1 VPDRSRARRAL
12 LIAALTLAI
21 QNGVVMAFAV
31 LYLPLV
37 AEFHASRAEV
47 ATVQS
52 AVLLLLGLGGPL
64 VGWAFD
70 RLGPRRLFQG
80 AAVVAAL
87 ALGVAS
93 RVDSLLA
100 LVLTYGIVGG
110 LALCALGSQTQMVM
124 AVLWYPGARGR
135 AIAVADL
142 GTGLGAFCFIPLGQA
157 LVTVVGWRG
166 VLLVW
171 AALLLAVVVP
181 LNALQGRPEGAAAE
195 EAAASQGAT
204 WRVSAALRAP
214 AFWWLALMHFAGS
227 CAFPVMNTHMVA
239 YAVGQGI
246 DPETAATAL
255 GSVSLVSLAGRLA
268 TGWLSDRIGRALTLT
283 VAYGSAALGIACVTA
298 LALTG
303 QSSWLVLYVI
313 LYGMAQGS
321 TGIIGSARA
330 PATFARTAVADS
342 AVGHVTPRKA
352 CGIST
357 LFATSAILTDRRFA
371 QRFHGTHLRGR
382 SCADP
387 RAAASNNHVAQRAGG
402 ATPMLRL

>member
-1 VPDRSRARRAL
+1 VTDPRRARRAL
-12 LIAALTLAI
+12 VIAALTLAI

-31 LYLPLV
+31 LYLPLID
-37 AEFHASRAEV
+37 EFHASRAEV

-70 RLGPRRLFQG
+70 RMGPRRLFQG

-87 ALGVAS
+87 ALVAAS
-93 RVDSLLA
+93 RVHSLPA

-157 LVTVVGWRG
+157 LVTAVGWRG
-166 VLLVW
+166 VLLAW
-171 AALLLAVVVP
+171 AGLLLAVVVP
-181 LNALQGRPEGAAAE
+181 LNAWQRRPEHAAPA
-195 EAAASQGAT
+195 QGA
-204 WRVSAALRAP
+204 VSGAPAWSVRAALRAP

-239 YAVGQGI
+239 YAIGQGI
-246 DPETAATAL
+246 DPEKAAAAL
-255 GSVSLVSLAGRLA
+255 GSVSLVSLAGRLT
-268 TGWLSDRIGRALTLT
+268 TGWLSDRLGRARTLT
-283 VAYGSAALGIACVTA
+283 AAYGSAGLGIACLSA

-303 QSSWLVLYVI
+303 HAFWLPVYVL

-330 PATFARTAVADS
+330 ADVFAGPSFGAIYGWLVLSVGPSQALGAWVGGRIYDVSRSYLPAFAFAVAAL
-342 AVGHVTPRKA
+342 AVGV
-352 CGIST
+352 G
-357 LFATSAILTDRRFA
+357 AIWQVRET
-371 QRFHGTHLRGR
+371 G
-382 SCADP
+382 SP
-387 RAAASNNHVAQRAGG
+387 EERA
-402 ATPMLRL
+402 